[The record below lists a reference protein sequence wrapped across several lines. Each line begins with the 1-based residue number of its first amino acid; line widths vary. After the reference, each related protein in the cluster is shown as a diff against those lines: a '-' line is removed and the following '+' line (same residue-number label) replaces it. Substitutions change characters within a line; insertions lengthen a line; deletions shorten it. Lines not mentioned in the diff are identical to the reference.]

1 MNKVIT
7 GLLAALTIT
16 AASTA
21 SADRTLRLTVQ
32 VATNHPIGAN
42 TVLFKDELERISGGE
57 MNVEIY
63 DSAQLFKGSEVPQ
76 AVASGAIDMGVVL
89 ADEYSGTVPAAG
101 IFSVAFLF
109 PSYEVLA
116 KAAEPDSEVRK
127 TFDDLIGKTGT
138 RVLWWQDYG
147 PVQLLSK
154 GAPVLTPGDMEGKLV
169 RAMGK
174 PSGDFINAV
183 GGAPVVIGGSEQ
195 FVAYQRGTVDIGM
208 SGTTAVK
215 SRSIYEV
222 MDNVTMT
229 NHSLAEFIVV
239 INDKLFDSLTEQE
252 KAWVKTA
259 SLTAETKLRND
270 TKSENE
276 AAAEWLAD
284 GHATITELTPEQL
297 KAWQDAAA
305 PAVDAYIK
313 DAGEV
318 GQKLVDVVRTLY

>member
-7 GLLAALTIT
+7 GLLAV
-16 AASTA
+16 AAIAASSTA
-21 SADRTLRLTVQ
+21 SAERTLRLTVQ

-42 TVLFKDELERISGGE
+42 TVFFKDELERISGGE
-57 MNVEIY
+57 MNLEIY

-109 PSYEVLA
+109 PSYDVLA
-116 KAAEPDSEVRK
+116 KAANPEGELRQ
-127 TFDDLIGKTGT
+127 TFDDLIATTGT

-154 GAPVLTPGDMEGKLV
+154 DAPVLTPGDMEGKLV

-174 PSGDFINAV
+174 PSGDFISAV

-239 INDKLFDSLTEQE
+239 INDKLFESLSEQE
-252 KAWVKTA
+252 KEWVTTAAWA
-259 SLTAETKLRND
+259 AETRMRND
-270 TKSENE
+270 TKADNE

-284 GHATITELTPEQL
+284 GHATITELTAEQL

>member
-1 MNKVIT
+1 MHKVIT
-7 GLLAALTIT
+7 GLLAAAAI
-16 AASTA
+16 AASSTA
-21 SADRTLRLTVQ
+21 NAERTLRLTVQ
-32 VATNHPIGAN
+32 VATNHPVGAN
-42 TVLFKDELERISGGE
+42 TVFFKDELERISEGE
-57 MNVEIY
+57 MTVEIY

-76 AVASGAIDMGVVL
+76 AVAGGAIDMGVVL

-109 PSYEVLA
+109 PNYDVLT
-116 KAAEPDSEVRK
+116 KAADPEGELRQ
-127 TFDDLIGKTGT
+127 TFDDLIATTGT

-174 PSGDFINAV
+174 PSGDFITAV

-239 INDKLFDSLTEQE
+239 INDKLFDSLSEQE
-252 KAWVKTA
+252 KEWVTTAAWA
-259 SLTAETKLRND
+259 AETQMRNE
-270 TKSENE
+270 TKADNE

-284 GHATITELTPEQL
+284 GHATITELTDEQL

-313 DAGEV
+313 DAGDV